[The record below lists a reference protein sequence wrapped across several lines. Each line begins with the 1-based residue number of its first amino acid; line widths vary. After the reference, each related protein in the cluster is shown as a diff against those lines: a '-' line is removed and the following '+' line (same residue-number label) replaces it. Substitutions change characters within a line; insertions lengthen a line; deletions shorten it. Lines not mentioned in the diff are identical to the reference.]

1 MSTSPGR
8 RPLPARPSW
17 RPVVMGVVNVTPDSF
32 SDGGQWLDPDAA
44 VQRGMLLLAEGADI
58 LDVGGESTRPGATR
72 PVETE
77 ELRRV
82 IPVITALADAGAT
95 VSVDTMRTPVA
106 EAAVRAGASI
116 VNDVSG
122 GLADPQMAALV
133 AGLGVGFIAM
143 HWRGHS
149 VDMQRR
155 ARYDDVVRDVMAELG
170 SRRDELLAAG
180 IHPDSLVLDP
190 GLGFAKLPEHNWRL
204 LAHLGE
210 LESLGHRV
218 LVGASRKTFLGTV
231 GRTEAEGPRTMADRD
246 VATAATSVLCA
257 RAGVWGLRVHDVRST
272 IDALQVLDAWERAR

>member
-1 MSTSPGR
+1 MATPSE
-8 RPLPARPSW
+8 RPTLPSRPSW

-32 SDGGQWLDPDAA
+32 SDGGQWLDADAA
-44 VQRGMLLLAEGADI
+44 VQRGLLLLAEGA
-58 LDVGGESTRPGATR
+58 
-72 PVETE
+72 
-77 ELRRV
+77 LRRV

-95 VSVDTMRTPVA
+95 VSVDTMRAQVA
-106 EAAVRAGASI
+106 EAAVQAGASI

-149 VDMQRR
+149 ADMQSR
-155 ARYDDVVRDVMAELG
+155 ARYADVVTDVMGELAR
-170 SRRDELLAAG
+170 RRDALVASG
-180 IHPDSLVLDP
+180 I
-190 GLGFAKLPEHNWRL
+190 
-204 LAHLGE
+204 E

-231 GRTEAEGPRTMADRD
+231 GRTDAEGPRAMDDRD

-257 RAGVWGLRVHDVRST
+257 QAGVWGLRVHDVRST
-272 IDALQVLDAWERAR
+272 IDALQVLHAWERAR

>member
-1 MSTSPGR
+1 MATPSE
-8 RPLPARPSW
+8 RPCLPSRPSW

-32 SDGGQWLDPDAA
+32 SDGGQWLDADAA
-44 VQRGMLLLAEGADI
+44 VQRGLLLLAEGADV

-95 VSVDTMRTPVA
+95 VSVDTMRAQVA
-106 EAAVRAGASI
+106 EAAVKAGASI

-122 GLADPQMAALV
+122 GLADPLMAALV

-149 VDMQRR
+149 ADMQSR
-155 ARYDDVVRDVMAELG
+155 ARYADVVTDVMGELAR
-170 SRRDELLAAG
+170 RRDALVASG
-180 IHPDSLVLDP
+180 IDPDALVLDP
-190 GLGFAKLPEHNWRL
+190 GLGFAKLPEHNWGL
-204 LAHLGE
+204 LAHLAE

-231 GRTEAEGPRTMADRD
+231 GRTDAEVPRAMDDRD

-257 RAGVWGLRVHDVRST
+257 QAGVWGLRVHDVRST
-272 IDALQVLDAWERAR
+272 IDALQVLHAWERAR